1 MSNSLEKNVS
11 KYLFVLIIL
20 SFISLSSVFSQNRS
34 RVLLHKMENL
44 HDSTLLDESL
54 MKNHISSNFKII
66 NTSITNN
73 WETIA
78 LNEKDWENLSDF
90 VKNRLAKSFQIQ
102 RFIYFSDKEI
112 EIYNWHFDFIVN
124 KYNYFISSN
133 LYQQVLNE
141 LSDD

>member
-1 MSNSLEKNVS
+1 MSNSLENNVS

-54 MKNHISSNFKII
+54 MKYHISSNFQII
-66 NTSITNN
+66 NTSNTNN

-78 LNEKDWENLSDF
+78 LNEKDWEKLSDF

-102 RFIYFSDKEI
+102 RFLYFSDKEI
-112 EIYNWHFDFIVN
+112 EINSWHFEYVVN
-124 KYNYFISSN
+124 KYNYFISSS